1 MEQIKL
7 SAIQKREKYR
17 AIIPFMMDGKEE
29 YIYILNPAGDVLER
43 VYQIAEQTVM
53 GELDN
58 EIPEIIKE
66 LIDILTNIEI
76 DEDFKVDDG
85 NVTISETI
93 FYINEILTEQIKTCY
108 MNFISIMRD
117 TDIKVLSN
125 KLDTLYEELQKEDT
139 EDSGD

>member
-17 AIIPFMMDGKEE
+17 AIIPFMMYGKEE
-29 YIYILNPAGDVLER
+29 YVYILNPTGEVLER

-58 EIPEIIKE
+58 EVPEIIKE

-108 MNFISIMRD
+108 MNFISIMKD

>member
-29 YIYILNPAGDVLER
+29 YVYILNPTGEVLER

-58 EIPEIIKE
+58 EVPEIIKE

-108 MNFISIMRD
+108 MNFISIMKD

>member
-29 YIYILNPAGDVLER
+29 YVYILNPTGEVLER

-58 EIPEIIKE
+58 EVPEIINE

-108 MNFISIMRD
+108 MNFISIMKD

>member
-29 YIYILNPAGDVLER
+29 YVYILNPTGEVLER

-58 EIPEIIKE
+58 EVPEIIKE

-117 TDIKVLSN
+117 TDIKVISN

-139 EDSGD
+139 EKQGD

>member
-29 YIYILNPAGDVLER
+29 YVYILNPTGEVLER

-58 EIPEIIKE
+58 EVPEIIKE

-139 EDSGD
+139 EKQGD

>member
-29 YIYILNPAGDVLER
+29 YVYILNPTGEVLER

-58 EIPEIIKE
+58 EVPEIIKE

>member
-29 YIYILNPAGDVLER
+29 YVYILNPTGEVLER
-43 VYQIAEQTVM
+43 VYQIAEQTVI

-58 EIPEIIKE
+58 EVPEIIKE

-139 EDSGD
+139 EKQGD